1 MNIKEFA
8 EKYKIKNEKKIVNW
22 IDRGILPGAYK
33 LDDGE
38 YYISEYSKPPYTSAR
53 AKNCTAIYVSIV
65 KACEKRKSV
74 CAKLYKLN
82 EDEFNLYIE
91 QLVEKNI
98 IEKRTHDNCDFYYAT
113 LNSKL
118 FLENKKYRNKVLQSV
133 TTTILSNMA
142 TVVLN
147 KM

>member
-22 IDRGILPGAYK
+22 IDSDILPGAYK
-33 LDDGE
+33 LDNGE

-53 AKNCTAIYVSIV
+53 ARKCDAIYTSIV
-65 KACEKRKSV
+65 KACDKRKSV

-91 QLVEKNI
+91 QLMEKNI
-98 IEKRTHDNCDFYYAT
+98 IEKRTYDNCDFYYAT
-113 LNSKL
+113 PNSKL
-118 FLENKKYRNKVLQSV
+118 FLDDRKYRNKVLHQVSTTLLSSVV
-133 TTTILSNMA
+133 TTII
-142 TVVLN
+142 N
-147 KM
+147 KI